1 MFAPP
6 AFRVCMSAAVSV
18 VTCRQA
24 ASRTP
29 LNGFSLAKR
38 SRIRFSTGMLWA
50 AHSIRSLPVI
60 GKFDIL
66 HIVFHQQKPSSF
78 MYS

>member
-29 LNGFSLAKR
+29 LNGFSLANR
-38 SRIRFSTGMLWA
+38 ARIRFSTGMLWA
-50 AHSIRSLPVI
+50 AHSIRS
-60 GKFDIL
+60 F
-66 HIVFHQQKPSSF
+66 PSLASLISF
-78 MYS
+78 TSYFISIFLLKWIRK